1 MHKPADGKD
10 PQYRPEFRDGIRID
24 WDMPIPIEDGVVLR
38 CDFFGPVAE
47 GRWPVIMTHGPYSKW
62 KHFDDLYPQAYR
74 KLHAEH
80 PEVPA
85 GSTNKY
91 EVWETVDPEK

>member
-47 GRWPVIMTHGPYSKW
+47 AAGPS
-62 KHFDDLYPQAYR
+62 
-74 KLHAEH
+74 
-80 PEVPA
+80 
-85 GSTNKY
+85 S
-91 EVWETVDPEK
+91 